1 MITKTFGAAISGV
14 DAQIIRMEISIEP
27 GVNFMLVGLPDS
39 AVRESH
45 YRIETALEQIGYR
58 IPVRKIIIN
67 MAPADLRKEGSAYDL
82 PLAVGILEASEQ
94 VGFTR
99 SPSQY
104 MIMGELSLD
113 GRLQAV
119 RGALPM
125 ALEAARQ
132 GFKGFILPMENA
144 EEAAMVKG
152 LNVYGCHDLQ
162 EVIRFLSGETDLAP
176 RPYTVEEARASAAP
190 DEKDFAEV
198 KGQQTAKRA
207 LEIAAAGGH
216 NVLLIGPPGSG
227 KTMLASRMPGILP
240 TLSVEEAIETTK
252 IHSVAGQLGAHAS
265 LLRQRPF
272 RAPHHTISHTA
283 MVGGGSYPLPGEI
296 SLAHNGVLFLD
307 ELPEFQRA
315 TIEVLR
321 QPLEDRKIALARAK
335 LRVEYPAGFTLVC
348 AMNPCPCG
356 YYNHPTRACT
366 CKPDHIHKYLSK
378 ISGPLLDRIDLQVQV
393 SPVPYADLTRREG
406 DGCCGHAREEASRK
420 GTHAEA
426 SHHGSCAD
434 HSPAGA
440 NPVASRPDTSAQIRL
455 RVASALARQQA
466 RFSGTALHTNA
477 QMQTRQ
483 IERFCRIDAAG
494 EALLKNAVQTY
505 QLSARAYHRILKV
518 ARTIADL
525 AAEDHILAPHLAEAI
540 HYRCLDKGTWGER

>member
-1 MITKTFGAAISGV
+1 MITKTFGAALQGI
-14 DAQIIRMEISIEP
+14 DAQIIRMEISIEN

-58 IPVRKIIIN
+58 IPMHKIVIN

-82 PLAVGILEASEQ
+82 PLAVGIQSASEQ
-94 VGFTR
+94 VRFEKDPAR
-99 SPSQY
+99 Y

-113 GRLQAV
+113 GRLQPL

-125 ALEAARQ
+125 ALAAHRQ
-132 GFKGFILPMENA
+132 GFDGLILPAENA

-152 LNVYGCHDLQ
+152 LRVYGCRDLQ
-162 EVIRFLSGETDLAP
+162 SVLRFLCGDLELQP
-176 RPYTVEEARASAAP
+176 QPYTAEDERPAAAE
-190 DEKDFAEV
+190 EKDFAEV
-198 KGQQTAKRA
+198 RGQEMAKRA

-216 NVLLIGPPGSG
+216 NVLLVGPPGSG
-227 KTMLASRMPGILP
+227 KTMLACRMPGILP
-240 TLSVEEAIETTK
+240 PLSPEEAIETTK
-252 IHSVAGQLGAHAS
+252 IHSVAGQLGSAS
-265 LLRQRPF
+265 ALLRQRPF

-315 TIEVLR
+315 TLEVLR
-321 QPLEDRKIALARAK
+321 QPLEESRIAIARTK
-335 LRVEYPAGFTLVC
+335 LRVEFPAGFTLVC

-356 YYNHPTRACT
+356 YYNHPDRKCT
-366 CKPDHIHKYLSK
+366 CKPHQVQKYLAK

-393 SPVPYADLTRREG
+393 SPVPYADLTRRTT
-406 DGCCGHAREEASRK
+406 DRP
-420 GTHAEA
+420 
-426 SHHGSCAD
+426 AD
-434 HSPAGA
+434 S
-440 NPVASRPDTSAQIRL
+440 SAQIRK
-455 RVASALARQQA
+455 RVVAARTIQKQ
-466 RFSGTALHTNA
+466 RLGGGRCHTNA
-477 QMQTRQ
+477 QMQSRQ
-483 IERFCRIDAAG
+483 IERFCRLDTTG
-494 EALLKNAVQTY
+494 EALLERATQTS

-525 AAEDHILAPHLAEAI
+525 AGQADIQAAHVAEAI
-540 HYRCLDKGTWGER
+540 HSRCLDKNTWGE

>member
-1 MITKTFGAAISGV
+1 MITKTFGAALCGI
-14 DAQIIRMEISIEP
+14 DAQIIRMEISIES

-67 MAPADLRKEGSAYDL
+67 MAPADLRKEGAAYDL
-82 PLAVGILEASEQ
+82 PLAVGILAASEQ
-94 VGFTR
+94 VRFAKD
-99 SPSQY
+99 PSEY

-119 RGALPM
+119 RGVLPM
-125 ALEAARQ
+125 ALEAIRQ
-132 GFKGFILPMENA
+132 GFKGFILPAENA
-144 EEAAMVKG
+144 EEAAMIKG
-152 LNVYGCHDLQ
+152 LDVYGCRTLQ
-162 EVIRFLSGETDLAP
+162 EVVRFMSGELALQP
-176 RPYTVEEARASAAP
+176 QPYTAENEQP
-190 DEKDFAEV
+190 TTTNEKDFAEV
-198 KGQQTAKRA
+198 RGQETAKRA

-240 TLSVEEAIETTK
+240 PLSLEEAIETTK
-252 IHSVAGQLGAHAS
+252 IHSVAGQLGSSAS

-315 TIEVLR
+315 TLEVLR
-321 QPLEDRKIALARAK
+321 QPLEDRKIAIARTK
-335 LRVEYPAGFTLVC
+335 LRVEYPAGVTLVC
-348 AMNPCPCG
+348 AMTPCPCG
-356 YYNHPTRACT
+356 YSNHPERACT
-366 CKPDHIHKYLSK
+366 CRPDQIHKYLAK

-393 SPVPYADLTRREG
+393 APVPYADLTQRAAGRP
-406 DGCCGHAREEASRK
+406 
-420 GTHAEA
+420 
-426 SHHGSCAD
+426 AD
-434 HSPAGA
+434 S
-440 NPVASRPDTSAQIRL
+440 SAQIRA
-455 RVASALARQQA
+455 RVVAARARQRH
-466 RFSGTALHTNA
+466 RFSGNALHTNA
-477 QMQTRQ
+477 QMQGRQ
-483 IERFCRIDAAG
+483 IERFCHVDAAG
-494 EALLKNAVQTY
+494 EKLLAQAAHAY
-505 QLSARAYHRILKV
+505 RLSARAYHRILKV

-525 AAEDHILAPHLAEAI
+525 AGETDIQSAHLAEAI
-540 HYRCLDKGTWGER
+540 HYRCLDKSNWGE

>member
-1 MITKTFGAAISGV
+1 MITKTFGAALCGI
-14 DAQIIRMEISIEP
+14 DAQIIRMEISIES

-67 MAPADLRKEGSAYDL
+67 MAPADLRKEGAAYDL
-82 PLAVGILEASEQ
+82 PLAIGILTASEQ
-94 VGFTR
+94 VRFAKH
-99 SPSQY
+99 PSEY

-119 RGALPM
+119 RGVLPM
-125 ALEAARQ
+125 ALEASRQ
-132 GFKGFILPMENA
+132 GFKGFILPAENA
-144 EEAAMVKG
+144 AEAAMIKG
-152 LNVYGCHDLQ
+152 LDVYGCRDLQ
-162 EVIRFLSGETDLAP
+162 EVVSFLSGELTLRP
-176 RPYTVEEARASAAP
+176 QPYTAENERTAAT
-190 DEKDFAEV
+190 DEKDFADV
-198 KGQQTAKRA
+198 RGQDTAKRA

-216 NVLLIGPPGSG
+216 NVLLVGPPGSG

-240 TLSVEEAIETTK
+240 PLSPEEAIETTK
-252 IHSVAGQLGAHAS
+252 IHSVAGQLGAAAS
-265 LLRQRPF
+265 LLRRRPF

-315 TIEVLR
+315 TLEVLR
-321 QPLEDRKIALARAK
+321 QPLEERHIAIARTK

-356 YYNHPTRACT
+356 YYNHPERACT
-366 CKPDHIHKYLSK
+366 CRPNQIHKYLAK

-393 SPVPYADLTRREG
+393 APVPYADLSQRAAGRP
-406 DGCCGHAREEASRK
+406 
-420 GTHAEA
+420 
-426 SHHGSCAD
+426 AD
-434 HSPAGA
+434 S
-440 NPVASRPDTSAQIRL
+440 SAQIRA
-455 RVASALARQQA
+455 RVVAARDRQKR
-466 RFSGTALHTNA
+466 RFSRSGENALHTNA
-477 QMQTRQ
+477 QMQGHQ
-483 IERFCRIDAAG
+483 LERFCHVDTAG
-494 EALLKNAVQTY
+494 EALLEQAAHAY
-505 QLSARAYHRILKV
+505 RLSARAYHRILKV

-525 AAEDHILAPHLAEAI
+525 ADAADIQPAHLAEAI
-540 HYRCLDKGTWGER
+540 HYRCLDKSNWGE

>member
-1 MITKTFGAAISGV
+1 MITKTFGAALNGI
-14 DAQIIRMEISIEP
+14 DAQLIRMEISIES

-82 PLAVGILEASEQ
+82 PLAIGILTASEQ
-94 VGFTR
+94 VRFMKD
-99 SPSQY
+99 PAHY

-113 GRLQAV
+113 GRLQPI
-119 RGALPM
+119 RGALSM
-125 ALEAARQ
+125 ALEAHRQ
-132 GFKGFILPMENA
+132 GFDGFILPAENA

-152 LNVYGCHDLQ
+152 LSVYGCRDLHT
-162 EVIRFLSGETDLAP
+162 VIRFLSGEPVAAP
-176 RPYTVEEARASAAP
+176 QPYTAEGERFSTGT
-190 DEKDFAEV
+190 DEKDFREV
-198 KGQQTAKRA
+198 KGQEMAKRA

-216 NVLLIGPPGSG
+216 NVLLVGPPGSG
-227 KTMLASRMPGILP
+227 KTMLACRMPGILP
-240 TLSVEEAIETTK
+240 PLSVDEAIETTR
-252 IHSVAGQLGAHAS
+252 IHSVAGRLGTPS
-265 LLRQRPF
+265 DLLRRRPF

-315 TIEVLR
+315 TLEVLR
-321 QPLEDRKIALARAK
+321 QPLEERKIAIARTK

-356 YYNHPTRACT
+356 YYNDPGRACT
-366 CKPDHIHKYLSK
+366 CKPDQVHKYLAK

-393 SPVPYADLTRREG
+393 APVPYADLTRRGIPERPA
-406 DGCCGHAREEASRK
+406 DCSADIRARV
-420 GTHAEA
+420 
-426 SHHGSCAD
+426 
-434 HSPAGA
+434 
-440 NPVASRPDTSAQIRL
+440 VAARN
-455 RVASALARQQA
+455 RQQK
-466 RFSGTALHTNA
+466 RFDRLPWHTNA
-477 QMQTRQ
+477 QMQARH
-483 IERFCRIDAAG
+483 IERFCAIDAAG
-494 EALLKNAVQTY
+494 ETLLKQAVHAY
-505 QLSARAYHRILKV
+505 RLSARAYHRILKV

-525 AAEDHILAPHLAEAI
+525 AGEADIRPAHLAEAI
-540 HYRCLDKGTWGER
+540 HYRCLDRSNWGE